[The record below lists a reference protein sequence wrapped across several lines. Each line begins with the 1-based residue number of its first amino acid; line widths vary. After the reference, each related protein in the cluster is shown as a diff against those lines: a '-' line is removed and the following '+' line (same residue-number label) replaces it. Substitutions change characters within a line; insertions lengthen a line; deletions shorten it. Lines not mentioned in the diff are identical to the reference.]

1 MMNKG
6 YAVWG
11 AFESPLHME
20 EYNVHTLT
28 YQAIQM
34 SLIPWW

>member
-6 YAVWG
+6 YAVCC

-34 SLIPWW
+34 SLIAWW